1 MYSFFALAP
10 LKDYLFDVVVCT
22 IIGAILLVTFLA
34 AIKRTTLFV
43 TIFGLLLLVSSLPI
57 AVASELSISGCC
69 GAPSTG
75 REGLGFAIGSGVAI
89 LGIVTIILGKRL
101 AKRRKIN

>member
-22 IIGAILLVTFLA
+22 IIGAILLNTFLA
-34 AIKRTTLFV
+34 VIKRTTVFV
-43 TIFGLLLLVSSLPI
+43 TIFGILLLASSLPI
-57 AVASELSISGCC
+57 AVMSELSISGCC

-75 REGLGFAIGSGVAI
+75 REGLGFAIGGGIAI
-89 LGIVTIILGKRL
+89 LGMSIVIFGKRL
-101 AKRRKIN
+101 AKRRKIK